1 MSQKSNEIKLQKG
14 LSRAKL
20 LIPTILSIGVMI
32 YLFKDDFANAKGF
45 TWTSSTTIALFAALC
60 MVFIRDASYV
70 IRLKILST
78 GTLSWRG
85 AFNSVMLWEFASALT
100 PTVIGGSAFAVLILK
115 REGLNLGKSV
125 ATVLVTA
132 LMDELFYVI
141 AVPTVLLFAS
151 LESFLPHDA
160 SNLWFE
166 TGVQTVFFGG
176 YILTCIIS
184 LVVISA
190 LFISPS
196 GTGKI
201 ISLVFQLP
209 FLCKWSYK
217 VSDWTE
223 DWTLASENLKGRSFA
238 FWGGAFGATL
248 ASWTARFL
256 TLNAILIAFMEVV
269 PHAEIVA
276 KQLAMWIVMLLSPTP
291 GASGIAEV
299 AFPTFIGPALL
310 PVISIAALGG
320 VVLVWRTLTYFI
332 YLIIGAVIVP
342 NWLANT
348 SPKSGT

>member
-1 MSQKSNEIKLQKG
+1 MSHKNNEQKLRTG
-14 LSRAKL
+14 LSRIKL
-20 LIPTILSIGVMI
+20 LLPTFLSLGVI
-32 YLFKDDFANAKGF
+32 YYIFKDDFASAEIIS
-45 TWTSSTTIALFAALC
+45 WTRTTTIALIAALC
-60 MVFIRDASYV
+60 MVFIRDAAYV

-78 GTLSWRG
+78 GGLTWRG

-115 REGLNLGKSV
+115 REGLNLGQSV

-151 LESFLPHDA
+151 LETFLPHD
-160 SNLWFE
+160 SSSLWFD
-166 TGVQTVFFGG
+166 TGVQTIFFGG
-176 YILTCIIS
+176 YILTCIVSMI
-184 LVVISA
+184 VISA
-190 LFISPS
+190 VFISPK

-201 ISLVFQLP
+201 IGLIFKLP
-209 FLCKWSYK
+209 GLRKWSYK
-217 VSDWTE
+217 VEGWTD
-223 DWTLASENLKGRSFA
+223 DWTLASENLKGRSLA
-238 FWGGAFGATL
+238 FWGGAFGATI
-248 ASWTARFL
+248 ASWTARFF

-310 PVISIAALGG
+310 PAISVAALGG
-320 VVLVWRTLTYFI
+320 VVLIWRTLTYFI
-332 YLIIGAVIVP
+332 YLIIGAIIVP
-342 NWLANT
+342 NWLSNT
-348 SPKSGT
+348 ARTSHT